1 MHPAKVHPAKVTCQT
16 GRAMHTSEAELTPV
30 YTDELANRRFAGVLR
45 RVVLVAAALLTA
57 LCTAAAVVSYR
68 LAAERAWDQETEV
81 ADMVSQ
87 LPLQRAADLIEAS
100 GRQAIVVVDGGG
112 RRPLAIAAGDD
123 SRSRRWHARI
133 AAAAARDG
141 RRFTTADPDGADWWH
156 TTVQVDD
163 ARALVVG
170 RRVDEAMAPWRGQG
184 LIILALWVLGLLAL
198 GGIGAIVFRRI
209 GRPAR
214 LLADASDQLR
224 VRGRV
229 ADDLR
234 RRLASVGQTPVELRR
249 LVDNFEGLETDLRH
263 GDRQITALLNAGISL
278 GGSLDEQTVLDRTL
292 EHLEH
297 LLGVERTVI
306 IRYDPRIESF
316 EVVASRG
323 HDESF
328 LTELAG
334 RADDPTLPS
343 LRSLRERVPV
353 QVPDTEAEVVAEALR
368 LRGRRHGYRSVL
380 AIPLTEELEHPM
392 VLVLHASGPRTYSYD
407 EVELSKP
414 FVAIAGAALRN
425 AELFQSTDTRLK
437 AQTSRLEAI
446 VGSVEQGILVEDDRG
461 RLLFANPTMRGLLPS
476 PGRYEEGMS
485 AAAFIGAVVGRAAS
499 PQAVRAELERL
510 TAGEGWLDVDLRRAD
525 LGHVDL
531 GHVDLRRADPADDEE
546 ATTYRVRGF
555 AVRDARGN
563 VIGRG
568 QTWRDVSRERELERM
583 KEGLLAA
590 VSHEFRTPLALIK
603 GYASTLLAD
612 DVDWNPA
619 DQRDFLR
626 MVGSEADRL
635 ADLVKRI
642 LDMRRID
649 AGMLTLQPM
658 PVELTALVESVV
670 DALPQERHRIEVAP
684 LPSAV
689 LEVDE
694 ARVVTALRNLVENA
708 CKYSSFNDPVRVSAT
723 LDGADGALGAFGGAG
738 GEGPVGEGPVGEGGP
753 DPDRRVTLRIRD
765 RGPGIPPRLRDA
777 VFETFV
783 RADHGL
789 DAAEGGVGLGLAIA
803 KGFIEAHG
811 GRIWIDEPPDGAP
824 GAVFA
829 VTLPLAEW
837 AWARAPL

>member
-1 MHPAKVHPAKVTCQT
+1 
-16 GRAMHTSEAELTPV
+16 MHTSEAELTPV

-45 RVVLVAAALLTA
+45 RVALAAAALLTV
-57 LCTAAAVVSYR
+57 LCSVAATVSYR
-68 LAAERAWDQETEV
+68 LAAERAWDRETAV

-87 LPLQRAADLIEAS
+87 LPPQRAADLIEAS
-100 GRQAIVVVDGGG
+100 GRQAIIVVDGEIG
-112 RRPLAIAAGDD
+112 RRPPAPATGHD
-123 SRSRRWHARI
+123 SRARRWHARI
-133 AAAAARDG
+133 AAAAARDS

-156 TTVQVDD
+156 VAVQVDD
-163 ARALVVG
+163 NRVLVAG
-170 RRVDEAMAPWRGQG
+170 RRADEAMAPWRGEG
-184 LIILALWVLGLLAL
+184 LIILAFWLLGLLAL
-198 GGIGAIVFRRI
+198 GGIGAVVFRRI

-214 LLADASDQLR
+214 FLADASDQLR

-229 ADDLR
+229 SDDLR

-263 GDRQITALLNAGISL
+263 GDQQITALLNAGISL
-278 GGSLDEQTVLDRTL
+278 GGSLDEQTVLERTL
-292 EHLEH
+292 EHLER

-328 LTELAG
+328 LTDLAG

-343 LRSLRERVPV
+343 LRSLRERAPV

-392 VLVLHASGPRTYSYD
+392 VLVLHTSGPRTYSYD

-485 AAAFIGAVVGRAAS
+485 AAAFIGAVVSRAAS

-525 LGHVDL
+525 S
-531 GHVDLRRADPADDEE
+531 HVDLRGADGRADPHVDLRGADPADEE
-546 ATTYRVRGF
+546 QATYRVRGF

-708 CKYSSFNDPVRVSAT
+708 CKYSSFNDPVLVSAT
-723 LDGADGALGAFGGAG
+723 LDGADGAFEGPG
-738 GEGPVGEGPVGEGGP
+738 GEGGS
-753 DPDRRVTLRIRD
+753 DPGRRVTLRVRD
-765 RGPGIPPRLRDA
+765 RGPGIPPRQRDA

-811 GRIWIDEPPDGAP
+811 GRIWIDEPSDGDP
-824 GAVFA
+824 GSVFA